1 MRRWCRA
8 RALCV
13 PPLGPPLVPCRRCR
27 SLVGRGFGQRRSV
40 LPQRVF
46 TPRIGVCCFSL
57 HRFYRHQHR
66 RLYFT
71 VLHLSFTSVG
81 VCTSAV
87 CTRPMTER
95 TLGSTARNDERLH
108 VSLAGRSLFGYAPV
122 GWVFVHRQMCGRS
135 NVPRTGQVRDKMNA
149 RDTVPPPP
157 APPPGPT
164 RRRAP
169 EGRTAA
175 SRPRGERSTLGIRSP
190 PAKTRTR
197 AAIRTLF
204 YRASS
209 PDLKKVT
216 GSLLSI
222 S

>member
-1 MRRWCRA
+1 MRRGAERG
-8 RALCV
+8 RCV
-13 PPLGPPLVPCRRCR
+13 SPLWVPLVPCRRCR

-46 TPRIGVCCFSL
+46 TPPRIGVCCFSL

-95 TLGSTARNDERLH
+95 TRSDLDERLH
-108 VSLAGRSLFGYAPV
+108 VSVAGRSLFGYAPV

>member
-1 MRRWCRA
+1 MRGTEANKNPEPSRGLERIQKGRDSWRRRRDCAALRQRGRGRSVRGSVIAERCRA

-95 TLGSTARNDERLH
+95 TVGSTARNDERLH

-135 NVPRTGQVRDKMNA
+135 NVPRTGQCRA
-149 RDTVPPPP
+149 R
-157 APPPGPT
+157 
-164 RRRAP
+164 
-169 EGRTAA
+169 
-175 SRPRGERSTLGIRSP
+175 
-190 PAKTRTR
+190 
-197 AAIRTLF
+197 
-204 YRASS
+204 
-209 PDLKKVT
+209 
-216 GSLLSI
+216 
-222 S
+222 

>member
-1 MRRWCRA
+1 MRGTEANKNPEPSRGLERIQKGRDSWRRRRDCAAAATGPGAKRA
-8 RALCV
+8 GECDCGGGAERGRCV
-13 PPLGPPLVPCRRCR
+13 SPLWVPLVPCRRCR

-46 TPRIGVCCFSL
+46 TPRIGVCCFT
-57 HRFYRHQHR
+57 FYRHQHR

-95 TLGSTARNDERLH
+95 TRSDLDERLH

-135 NVPRTGQVRDKMNA
+135 NVPRTGQCRA
-149 RDTVPPPP
+149 R
-157 APPPGPT
+157 
-164 RRRAP
+164 
-169 EGRTAA
+169 
-175 SRPRGERSTLGIRSP
+175 
-190 PAKTRTR
+190 
-197 AAIRTLF
+197 
-204 YRASS
+204 
-209 PDLKKVT
+209 
-216 GSLLSI
+216 
-222 S
+222 